1 MPEVVT
7 KAEKKEV
14 GTWLFYVVWVIMLVV
29 EGAIVKFFGFWLSGA
44 LFLVGGP
51 VLGLISLKTTDP
63 TDKPRDPFIKAAL
76 WLVGFNAVLGYVVGS
91 LVAGPMGMGVTY
103 RKLNDPS
110 AVLLTVLSGVWFALF
125 WVPVFYFFLG

>member
-1 MPEVVT
+1 MVT
-7 KAEKKEV
+7 RAEKKEV

-29 EGAIVKFFGFWLSGA
+29 EGAIVKFFGFWLSGV
-44 LFLVGGP
+44 LFLVAGP
-51 VLGLISLKTTDP
+51 ILGLVSLKTTDP

-76 WLVGFNAVLGYVVGS
+76 WLVGFNAVVGFAVGS

-103 RKLNDPS
+103 RKRNDPG

-125 WVPVFYFFLG
+125 WVPAFYFFLG